1 MKPILTKGYSKYG
14 ADMGRSNKLPTDCAA
29 PVKLHLQ
36 QLKLVDG
43 DYDQGGAYWGFTRG
57 TAIYCAFTEPV
68 QGFTRGTAIYRAFTE
83 AVQVFCRAT
92 DRQDAKAKVR
102 DLLPNVSFFR

>member
-43 DYDQGGAYWGFTRG
+43 DYDQGGAYFGYTRG
-57 TAIYCAFTEPV
+57 TAIYC
-68 QGFTRGTAIYRAFTE
+68 AFTE

>member
-43 DYDQGGAYWGFTRG
+43 DYDQGGAYFGYTRG
-57 TAIYCAFTEPV
+57 TAIYCAFN
-68 QGFTRGTAIYRAFTE
+68 ADNS
-83 AVQVFCRAT
+83 VQVFCRASN
-92 DRQDAKAKVR
+92 RQAAKAYVR
-102 DLLPNVSFFR
+102 SKLPQANFYR